1 MRRVASFSLFV
12 LLGLALTGPLV
23 VHASPNSKQTEA
35 QKKSQKEYKKYSK
48 QQAKAQKKQ
57 FKAQKK
63 QMKKWNK
70 QHQDTTTTVT

>member
-1 MRRVASFSLFV
+1 VKRVASSGLLV
-12 LLGLALTGPLV
+12 LLGLALTGPV
-23 VHASPNSKQTEA
+23 VLHANPNSAQTEA

-70 QHQDTTTTVT
+70 QHQNTTTTVT